1 MKPFI
6 MLGLILGIFGCKAGC
21 DVEKV
26 VAEGLG
32 TAVAKVAHCS
42 NTAKVNAD
50 ILRLIDQAKLC
61 PPPQMQVWQGVIAH
75 VVCPIV
81 VKAGVGVIGS
91 QVPPSWGCDLSASAL
106 PVVLL
111 TACESLPF

>member
-1 MKPFI
+1 MKI
-6 MLGLILGIFGCKAGC
+6 ALITLLSLGLFGCKAGC

-42 NTAKVNAD
+42 NVAKIDAD
-50 ILRLIDQAKLC
+50 MLRLIDQAKLC
-61 PPPQMQVWQGVIAH
+61 SRSEMQIWQGVIANI
-75 VVCPIV
+75 VCPIV

-91 QVPPSWGCDLSASAL
+91 QVPSDWNCDLSASAL

-111 TACESLPF
+111 TACETLPF